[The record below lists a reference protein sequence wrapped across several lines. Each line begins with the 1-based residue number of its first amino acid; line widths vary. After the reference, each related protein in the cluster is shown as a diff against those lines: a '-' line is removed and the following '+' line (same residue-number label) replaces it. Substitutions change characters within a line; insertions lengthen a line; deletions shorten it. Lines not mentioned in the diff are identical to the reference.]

1 MEGEKRIRKRYDDAA
16 GLAVADF
23 KTPLSKEVRSTSV
36 IVNVGSS
43 VGQAFHDRRR
53 TKDHEEDEKE
63 KKEVEEEEKEEEE
76 EDVKEGWRV
85 KGGDSQ
91 GDKTFEYSRKVSLE
105 LTPASCPTEFEFNE

>member
-53 TKDHEEDEKE
+53 TKDRELNPMGGR
-63 KKEVEEEEKEEEE
+63 
-76 EDVKEGWRV
+76 EGE
-85 KGGDSQ
+85 GGEREREIASFSNHIDCRFFRNTLAA
-91 GDKTFEYSRKVSLE
+91 DK
-105 LTPASCPTEFEFNE
+105 